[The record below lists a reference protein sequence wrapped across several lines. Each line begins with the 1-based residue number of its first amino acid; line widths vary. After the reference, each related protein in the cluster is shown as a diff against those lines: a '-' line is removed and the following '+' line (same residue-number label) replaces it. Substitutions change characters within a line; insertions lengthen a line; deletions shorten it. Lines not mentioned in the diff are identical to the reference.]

1 MVHHFIV
8 DVAMT
13 EFVKLTIHFNRDYFI
28 FLPCIVYVVINSPVG
43 VEMVLLKKISI
54 VSKVNVLLLLCQRS
68 SLSLDLK
75 HIISLHFGRKSE
87 NRKLGITGFV
97 IEGYRES
104 CIINFGRAFQ

>member
-54 VSKVNVLLLLCQRS
+54 VSKVNVLLLCQRS

-75 HIISLHFGRKSE
+75 HIISLYFGRKSE
-87 NRKLGITGFV
+87 NRKLVITGFI

-104 CIINFGRAFQ
+104 CIVNFGKVFQ

>member
-1 MVHHFIV
+1 MVHYFIV

-54 VSKVNVLLLLCQRS
+54 VSKVISVTRFETHN
-68 SLSLDLK
+68 LSAFRK
-75 HIISLHFGRKSE
+75 KIRKSE
-87 NRKLGITGFV
+87 IGNHRIC
-97 IEGYRES
+97 YR
-104 CIINFGRAFQ
+104 GL